1 MNVRL
6 ISQILNEPFL
16 IDNERALGY
25 SGLLLSLIKGERTDN
40 EDWGKNRAENKPY
53 IIGSEDL
60 NDDVPLN
67 MSDEEMIPANSTAVF
82 PIRGEIMKYSE
93 FCGPRGSLAIAQDIA
108 SADKNPNISGILL
121 IIDSPGGQVS
131 YTDVL
136 ADTIKNCTKPVVAFV
151 EGMAA
156 SAAYWIASSAKKIIA
171 SSSIDKVG
179 SIGTMMMYA
188 DLQPYYEEM
197 GVKFHEIYATL
208 SKDKNKDFNDVLDG
222 KYDAY
227 RKGTLDVINQK
238 FHDAIRE
245 NRPGISNDVFTGKC
259 YFAPEAITLGLID
272 SIGTLEDAM
281 NELSAIQT
289 ETINLKNNT
298 MKIKLLAKWATI
310 ASFFGFDTAKENELT
325 EESID
330 KLDAE
335 LSAHQNTIATITAER
350 DTATQELAGVKT
362 TLEEITQNLQT
373 ANARVTELETSVAEL
388 TIAKDAAEAATQ
400 TANTALETANARIKA
415 LEAENNVLK
424 GLPGDDTATAKSK
437 TEAAAGASIDE
448 DLVFCRTHTIAENV
462 AYLNAKNRK

>member
-1 MNVRL
+1 MNIRL

-16 IDNERALGY
+16 IDKERALGY

-40 EDWGKNRAENKPY
+40 QDWGKNRSENKPY
-53 IIGSEDL
+53 IIGNEDCD
-60 NDDVPLN
+60 DDVPLN
-67 MSDEEMIPANSTAVF
+67 FSDEEMIPQNSTAVI

-108 SADKNPNISGILL
+108 SADKNPNIAGILL

-131 YTDVL
+131 YTDIL
-136 ADTIKNCTKPVVAFV
+136 AETIKNCEKPVVAFV

-156 SAAYWIASSAKKIIA
+156 SAAYWLASAADKIIV

-208 SKDKNKDFNDVLDG
+208 SKDKNKDFNDVLEG

-238 FHDAIRE
+238 FHEAIRN
-245 NRPGISNDVFTGKC
+245 NRPDISNEVFTGKC
-259 YFAPEAITLGLID
+259 YFASEAITLGLID
-272 SIGTLEDAM
+272 SIGTINDAM
-281 NELSAIQT
+281 TELEALQT
-289 ETINLKNNT
+289 EITNQNYNN
-298 MKIKLLAKWATI
+298 MKIKFSEKWAAI
-310 ASFFGFDTAKENELT
+310 ATFFGFDSAKENELT
-325 EESID
+325 EESMD

-335 LSAHQNTIATITAER
+335 LSAHQNTIASITAER

-362 TLEEITQNLQT
+362 TLEETTQNLHT
-373 ANARVTELETSVAEL
+373 ANARVTELATSVAEL
-388 TIAKDAAEAATQ
+388 TIAKDASEAATQ
-400 TANTALETANARIKA
+400 TANTALDAANARIQE

-424 GLPGDDTATAKSK
+424 GLPGDDTAAAVSK
-437 TEAAAGASIDE
+437 TEAAATPSADA
-448 DLVFCRTHTIAENV
+448 DLEYCRTHTIAENV
-462 AYLNAKNRK
+462 AYLNAKKKK